1 MKLKKLKEETP
12 KYEGKSRKNTLIEE
26 KIMTQKKSYRGGGR
40 TAANTAGRGR
50 QRRPAPAKL
59 PSPKETAFAK
69 ALAATPPAP
78 PAPAKLP
85 SPYKN
90 RSGAAAPIA
99 PYAKGGKVAKPN

>member
-59 PSPKETAFAK
+59 PSP
-69 ALAATPPAP
+69 
-78 PAPAKLP
+78 
-85 SPYKN
+85 YKN
-90 RSGAAAPIA
+90 RSGVAAPIA

>member
-90 RSGAAAPIA
+90 RSGVAAPIA

>member
-69 ALAATPPAP
+69 ALAAAP
-78 PAPAKLP
+78 PALP

-90 RSGAAAPIA
+90 RSGVAAPIA